1 VKKQGN
7 QIAITK
13 EASLAAI
20 AWSRLESAAAKAM
33 NGETARLRLFAD
45 TAGITAH
52 ISDEFGTQ
60 VIVKGGKVSVKVAGQ
75 DQA

>member
-1 VKKQGN
+1 MKKQGN
-7 QIAITK
+7 QVAIAK
-13 EASLAAI
+13 SADLAAV
-20 AWSRLESAAAKAM
+20 AWSRLESAATKAL
-33 NGETARLRLFAD
+33 NGDTARLRLVAD

-60 VIVKGGKVSVKVAGQ
+60 VVVQRGKISVKVAGQ